1 MQSQIRKAIGFAVV
15 LLLLAVSLMAA
26 MLMPVGADPESGSH
40 TVTVKIADGQE
51 SRGTVK
57 INVITGYFHRRKY
70 LCKRCAYPGSCHCA
84 AGVYAERNQDCPR
97 LRSCSRCQ
105 KR

>member
-1 MQSQIRKAIGFAVV
+1 
-15 LLLLAVSLMAA
+15 MAA

-57 INVITGYFHRRKY
+57 INVITVFPPAKIPMQTVR
-70 LCKRCAYPGSCHCA
+70 
-84 AGVYAERNQDCPR
+84 V
-97 LRSCSRCQ
+97 SR
-105 KR
+105 